1 MWIEVKV
8 HSDLDAGELLSV
20 LDDPAACG
28 ERILDVGAGRGL
40 LAMVALRLGATSAV
54 GIDCDAVAIA
64 CAREYA
70 AANGFGH
77 ELTLETASID
87 RWDRVPPRSFEV
99 ILANLDRATI
109 LGAVSRFGPY
119 LEQGGRLLISGILVE
134 DEEEITAA
142 FARRAGR
149 VDPCGR
155 REGWSALEVRFPE
168 SCEA

>member
-28 ERILDVGAGRGL
+28 EHILDVGAGRGL

-77 ELTLETASID
+77 ELTLETASIGLQFAGVQVGMLRD
-87 RWDRVPPRSFEV
+87 RCPPFSPGLVGHERLVDLPDRRVRRG
-99 ILANLDRATI
+99 NLCHD
-109 LGAVSRFGPY
+109 
-119 LEQGGRLLISGILVE
+119 LIGI
-134 DEEEITAA
+134 AA
-142 FARRAGR
+142 
-149 VDPCGR
+149 
-155 REGWSALEVRFPE
+155 
-168 SCEA
+168 